1 MVLVRDVDIRRNPT
15 GGHALCLLGLLAA
28 LQPAFAGVAPGQA
41 EGPLNAVTVSSIKIR
56 NGNVFDLERPDE
68 NKALFRFANR
78 AHAVTRPKLIEQQL
92 LFEEGAPLTRQAVE
106 ESERILR
113 ANRYIQEAAIHTTR
127 NDDGTVDVLVRTT
140 DTWTLMPKFALSRS
154 GGRNSAAVGIKE
166 LNLLGTG
173 VELEAMRRSEVE
185 RDSTSLKLVDRHL
198 FGSWYSLSA
207 LVAENSDGHER
218 QFDFGLPFY
227 SLRSTRAFGLAGLD
241 DDLVESVY
249 DSGVVESRYRHR
261 AQRLQAFHGW
271 SAGLQDGW
279 ATRWV
284 AGAAYEQHAYEVLAD
299 ETAPPADMPAGRTL
313 VYPFVGVEIIEDR
326 YEKAA
331 NIEQISRTEDRFLG
345 TRFNAKLGYAAAPF
359 GSDRDAWVV
368 QAGAQTGFGESSGRS
383 LLLRADLGTRVEAG
397 GVQNMMLSLAADYY
411 RRQSEHRLFYAGI
424 SGTYGLKLDIDNPL
438 ELGGEN
444 GLRGYPYRYRSG
456 DSVAQLTLEQRF
468 FTDWYPFRLFRVG
481 GAVFFDA
488 GKVWNDR
495 PGQDDVLRN
504 VGVGLRLGNSRSGLG
519 RMTHIDIAYP
529 VDGDQSISS
538 LQFLVETRKSF

>member
-1 MVLVRDVDIRRNPT
+1 MRDADDRRNST

-41 EGPLNAVTVSSIKIR
+41 EDPLNAATVSSITIR

-68 NKALFRFANR
+68 NNALFRFANR
-78 AHAVTRPKLIEQQL
+78 AHAVTRPELIEQQL
-92 LFEEGAPLTRQAVE
+92 LFEEGEPLTRQAME

-113 ANRYIQEAAIHTTR
+113 ANRYIQEAAIDTTR

-140 DTWTLMPKFALSRS
+140 DTWTLMPKFSLSRS
-154 GGRNSAAVGIKE
+154 GGQNSAAIGIKE
-166 LNLLGTG
+166 LNLFGTG
-173 VELEAMRRSEVE
+173 IEVEAMHRSEVE

-198 FGSWYSLSA
+198 FDSWYSLRA

-227 SLRSTRAFGLAGLD
+227 SLQSTRAFGFAGLD
-241 DDLVESVY
+241 DDLVGSIY
-249 DSGVVESRYRHR
+249 DNGVVESRYRHR

-284 AGAAYEQHAYEVLAD
+284 AGAAYEQNAYEALPD
-299 ETAPPADMPAGRTL
+299 EIAPPADMLGGRTL

-345 TRFNAKLGYAAAPF
+345 TRFSATVGYAAAAF

-368 QAGAQTGFGESSGRS
+368 QAGAQTGFGESSGNS

-397 GVQNMMLSLAADYY
+397 GVENMTLNLAAEYY

-424 SGTYGLKLDIDNPL
+424 SGTYGQNLDIDNPL

-504 VGVGLRLGNSRSGLG
+504 VGIGLRLGNSRSGLG
-519 RMTHIDIAYP
+519 RMTHIDIACP
-529 VDGDQSISS
+529 LDGDQSISS
-538 LQFLVETRKSF
+538 LQFLIETRKSF